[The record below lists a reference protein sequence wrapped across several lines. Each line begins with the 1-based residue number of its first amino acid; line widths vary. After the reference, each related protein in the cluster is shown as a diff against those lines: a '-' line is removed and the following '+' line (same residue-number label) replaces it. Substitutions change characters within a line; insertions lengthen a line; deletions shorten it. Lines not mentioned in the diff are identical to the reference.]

1 MYVLKT
7 NLTCVQSSD
16 DATFLGVI
24 TDKIL
29 TFKNNIYNLV
39 CKAQFKLHALRRIR
53 KAKILDNALIDSQF
67 NVAVL
72 IWMFC
77 RNTFYSKIEK
87 THRKTLKVIYNI
99 DDSYNNLLLRSN
111 YVSIYLRHLR
121 FLVTEIFK
129 IIPQIHPEFMWSFFK
144 QKKLSYSLKKGPI
157 LNVPRTHSTYYGTN
171 AVHF

>member
-16 DATFLGVI
+16 DVTFLGE
-24 TDKIL
+24 K
-29 TFKNNIYNLV
+29 NIYNLV

-53 KAKILDNALIDSQF
+53 KFLIVVKAKILDHALIDSQF
-67 NVAVL
+67 NDAVS

-99 DDSYNNLLLRSN
+99 DDSYNNFLLRSN

-129 IIPQIHPEFMWSFFK
+129 IIPQIHPEFMRSFIK

-157 LNVPRTHSTYYGTN
+157 LNVPRTHSTYYGTS